1 MNINPNAGDA
11 KWKTCVHHAA
21 ENGQLKVLEHL
32 EDFDDQVDF
41 CATTRNGDS
50 AIHLA
55 ARNGKILIK
64 RNYNVDVKNSL
75 NSVPKVH
82 QYFRSKV

>member
-1 MNINPNAGDA
+1 LELNINLNAKDA

-21 ENGQLKVLEHL
+21 ENGQLKDLEYF

-41 CATTRNGDS
+41 CATMRNGDS

-55 ARNGKILIK
+55 ARNGKNCQK
-64 RNYNVDVKNSL
+64 YYR
-75 NSVPKVH
+75 
-82 QYFRSKV
+82 